1 MASRSADEAAMAL
14 NDEDLK
20 ARMNKFVPPT
30 AELLGQEILE
40 IDSAAGRVKMKFLPI
55 AACRNPMGNIQG
67 GIVVAMLDD
76 AAAFAAI
83 VKSGKRIGIPTIELK
98 TSFFAPARAGVP
110 LYAEGRCIKLGKRI
124 AFMEADLTDEDGT
137 LIARLTTSAIP
148 IEMPDHSQL
157 VERT

>member
-1 MASRSADEAAMAL
+1 MAL